1 MEGDDPRGDLQREQ
15 LKEKEGLNK
24 ANNGQESV
32 EVFELYSILC
42 SAVSL

>member
-1 MEGDDPRGDLQREQ
+1 MEEDDPHGDLQREQ
-15 LKEKEGLNK
+15 LKEEEGLNK

-32 EVFELYSILC
+32 EVFKLYSILC